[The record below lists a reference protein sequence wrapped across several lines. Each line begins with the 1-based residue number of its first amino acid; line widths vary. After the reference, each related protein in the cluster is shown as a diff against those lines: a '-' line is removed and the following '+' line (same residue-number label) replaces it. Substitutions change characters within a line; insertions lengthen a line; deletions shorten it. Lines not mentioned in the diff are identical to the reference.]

1 MTCLRTHICYI
12 IRPLL
17 LLLLLQAVKDV
28 YLPDSGLWVSE
39 YPHVDRTQL
48 LEVSLQV
55 EREAQEAEEG
65 QQYDDEEA
73 AAGQQQYSDGQQ
85 QYAQYDA
92 QQPQQQYGGGAY
104 EQQPPGAAGWQDD
117 YSPRQ

>member
-1 MTCLRTHICYI
+1 M
-12 IRPLL
+12 
-17 LLLLLQAVKDV
+17 
-28 YLPDSGLWVSE
+28 SE

-65 QQYDDEEA
+65 QQYGDGA
-73 AAGQQQYSDGQQ
+73 APAGQQYSDGQQ
-85 QYAQYDA
+85 QYGQYDA
-92 QQPQQQYGGGAY
+92 QQPQQQYGGAAY
-104 EQQPPGAAGWQDD
+104 DQQPPGAAGWQDD